1 METLGIKAGR
11 TWSVGSNGIT
21 SLKRTY
27 LVKRDTVGAEETSFV
42 GVPAINTELVEGS
55 GLYAVSYDVTEGSDA
70 SKEYLEVTVTFSRNE
85 TALDTVNRVPR
96 GHDIQ
101 SWGWRHG
108 SVTRDL
114 TTDRSTGNIITNSA
128 GQPFDSAPQYE
139 IAAPILTKVVKTVD
153 HKNWLS
159 FANCVNKDTV
169 TINGVAYPARTLRV
183 VQVDEE
189 KLWDDEFG
197 YQWLYTIG
205 VQVMH
210 NSVVIEQKAATDIGW
225 DVAITDAG
233 CSTLENGKLSRISW
247 IDAETKKVVYATTP
261 QLLNGQGGK
270 LTGDQPYNFRF
281 QLYPE
286 AQLPDDFFSNT
297 PTRRDPEN
305 QTA

>member
-27 LVKRDTVGAEETSFV
+27 LVRRDTVGAEETSFE

-55 GLYAVSYDVTEGSDA
+55 GLFAVGYDVTEGSDA

-85 TALDTVNRVPR
+85 TALDTANRVPR
-96 GHDIQ
+96 GQDIQ

-159 FANCVNKDTV
+159 FANCVNSGTV
-169 TINGVAYPARTLRV
+169 TINGVEYPARTLRV

-205 VQVMH
+205 VQLMH
-210 NSVVIEQKAATDIGW
+210 NSVVIKQQDEVDIGW

-247 IDAETKKVVYATTP
+247 VDYETRKIVYATTP

-270 LTGDQPYNFRF
+270 LTGDTPYNFRF

-305 QTA
+305 ETA

>member
-27 LVKRDTVGAEETSFV
+27 LVKRDTVGAEETSFE

-55 GLYAVSYDVTEGSDA
+55 GLFAVGYDVTEGSDA
-70 SKEYLEVTVTFSRNE
+70 NKEYLEVTVTFSRNE
-85 TALDTVNRVPR
+85 TALDTANRVPR
-96 GHDIQ
+96 GQDIQ

-153 HKNWLS
+153 HKNWLN
-159 FANCVNKDTV
+159 FANCVNKDEV
-169 TINGVAYPARTLRV
+169 MINGTPYRARTLRV

-205 VQVMH
+205 VQLMH
-210 NSVVIEQKAATDIGW
+210 NPVVIEQQDEIDIGW

-305 QTA
+305 ETA